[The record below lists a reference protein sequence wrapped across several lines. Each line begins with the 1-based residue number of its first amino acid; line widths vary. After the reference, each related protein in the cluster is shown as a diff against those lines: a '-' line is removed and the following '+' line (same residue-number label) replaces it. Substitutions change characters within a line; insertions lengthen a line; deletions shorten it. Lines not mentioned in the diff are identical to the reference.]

1 MSDFTARPR
10 YTLPFAGKE
19 YDLVGTMEMIEAAEY
34 AVGRSIIKIVVGLID
49 ELSARDL
56 AKLLSAILTANDHKT
71 SVAEV
76 SGLLWNTVGLAG
88 DANTLLRLHLYGFL
102 SICLAPPET
111 RREKATQVGE
121 LLKGFPGGS
130 IRKPASES

>member
-1 MSDFTARPR
+1 MTESARPR
-10 YTLPFAGKE
+10 YTLPFAGRD

-71 SVAEV
+71 SAAEV

-88 DANTLLRLHLYGFL
+88 DANTLLRMHLYGFL

-121 LLKGFPGGS
+121 LLKAFPGGS
-130 IRKPASES
+130 TRKPASAS